1 MILKNDHNF
10 HAQSGLSLVE
20 LLVVIVIII
29 IVATF
34 ALMQRGSANE
44 QFQRQN
50 VSRELK
56 VAFER
61 ARFDSV
67 KRRAE
72 CADRAKV
79 VVNTNSFTLW
89 TDSDLNGTP
98 ESGESMT
105 TTAPAN
111 IVISHQGAASLPIT
125 LYFNK
130 RGDVDARDASD
141 TAIDP
146 AFYTCN
152 ISCSTPTNDTA
163 NLILVTQTGTVN
175 LLSGTSSIP
184 SFGVPGG
191 TAVNASIEINDNLLL
206 PSASVAAC
214 P

>member
-1 MILKNDHNF
+1 MTLKNDHNF

-20 LLVVIVIII
+20 LLVVIVIIVI
-29 IVATF
+29 LATF

-72 CADRAKV
+72 CANRAKV
-79 VVNTNSFTLW
+79 IVDTNSFTLW
-89 TDSDLNGTP
+89 TDTDLDGTP
-98 ESGESMT
+98 ESGESIT

-111 IVISHQGAASLPIT
+111 IVISHHSGVSLPVT

-130 RGDVDARDASD
+130 RGDIDPRDASD
-141 TAIDP
+141 TVIDP
-146 AFYTCN
+146 AFYACN
-152 ISCSTPTNDTA
+152 NSCAVPANDNA

-175 LLSGTSSIP
+175 LLSGTATIP
-184 SFGVPGG
+184 SFGVSGG

-206 PSASVAAC
+206 PSASVTSC